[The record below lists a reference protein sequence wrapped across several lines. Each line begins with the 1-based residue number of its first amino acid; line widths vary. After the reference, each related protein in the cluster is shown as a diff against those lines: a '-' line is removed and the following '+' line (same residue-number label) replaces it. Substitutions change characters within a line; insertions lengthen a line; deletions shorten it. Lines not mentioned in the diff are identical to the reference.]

1 MDRPLTF
8 ARGLRDGAPFLLVIV
23 PFGMLFGVVGTEAGL
38 PLAQVM
44 GLSVVVIAG
53 AAQFT
58 AVQLM
63 QEGAPAV
70 VVILSA
76 LAVNLRMAVY
86 SAALTPHLGPA
97 PLWQRA
103 LVAYALTDQSFAVS
117 AAAYA
122 DAPARPVG
130 EKLRYYAG
138 ACAAIVPLWY
148 AFTLAGVLA
157 GAAIPASV
165 PLDFAVPITFL
176 AIVAPMLRTPAH
188 VVAATVAVFT
198 ALAAHGLPW
207 NGGLFL
213 ASGAAMLAGAETER
227 RLARRTARA

>member
-23 PFGMLFGVVGTEAGL
+23 PFGLLFGVVGTEAGL

-63 QEGAPAV
+63 TEGAPTLV
-70 VVILSA
+70 VVLSA

-86 SAALTPHLGPA
+86 SAALTPHLGAA

-103 LVAYALTDQSFAVS
+103 LAAYALTDQSFALG
-117 AAAYA
+117 AAAFA
-122 DAPARPVG
+122 EAPARPWP
-130 EKLRYYAG
+130 EKMRYYAG
-138 ACAAIVPLWY
+138 ACASVVPLWY
-148 AFTLAGVLA
+148 ACTLAGVLA
-157 GAAIPASV
+157 GAAIPRSV

-176 AIVAPMLRTPAH
+176 ALVTPMLRTLPH
-188 VVAATVAVFT
+188 VVAAVTAVLVA
-198 ALAAHGLPW
+198 LLAHGLPW
-207 NGGLFL
+207 NGGLFV
-213 ASGAAMLAGAETER
+213 ASAAAMLAGAEAER
-227 RLARRTARA
+227 RLARP

>member
-23 PFGMLFGVVGTEAGL
+23 PFGLLFGVVGTEAGL

-58 AVQLM
+58 AVQLLTD
-63 QEGAPAV
+63 GAPAL
-70 VVILSA
+70 VIVLSA

-86 SAALTPHLGPA
+86 SAALTPHLGGA
-97 PLWQRA
+97 PMWQRA
-103 LVAYALTDQSFAVS
+103 LAAYALTDQSFAVGAGAF
-117 AAAYA
+117 AA
-122 DAPARPVG
+122 APARPG
-130 EKLRYYAG
+130 PEKMRYYAG
-138 ACAAIVPLWY
+138 ACAAVVPLWY
-148 AFTLAGVLA
+148 GFTLLGALA
-157 GAAIPASV
+157 GAAIPAGV

-176 AIVAPMLRTPAH
+176 AIVAPMLRTAAH
-188 VVAATVAVFT
+188 VVAAGVAVVV

-207 NGGLFL
+207 NAGLFL
-213 ASGAAMLAGAETER
+213 ASAAAMLAGAETER
-227 RLARRTARA
+227 RTARA